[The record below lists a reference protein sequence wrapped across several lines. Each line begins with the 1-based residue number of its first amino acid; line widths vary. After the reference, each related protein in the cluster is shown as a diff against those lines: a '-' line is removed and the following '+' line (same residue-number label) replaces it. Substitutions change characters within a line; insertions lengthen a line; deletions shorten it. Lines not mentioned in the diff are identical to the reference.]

1 MDFRVSKKSK
11 VGKVAEA
18 IRNEMEKNKEVKVN
32 CIGKEAGW
40 IALKAIA
47 IAGKGVF
54 PEFVKKEVNGEG
66 IVVLEMEVVEK

>member
-47 IAGKGVF
+47 IAGKGYF
-54 PEFVKKEVNGEG
+54 PS
-66 IVVLEMEVVEK
+66 L